1 MSNANPNLT
10 WHSNNLSKEERRS
23 SLGYIGATIW
33 FTGLSG
39 SGKSSIASATEKLIV
54 SSGRPSYLLD
64 GDNLRL
70 GLNEDLNFSA
80 EDRHENVRRVAEV
93 ARLFADAGLVALVPL
108 ISPYRKDRQN
118 AREIHDRFDLKFI
131 EVFVDT
137 PIEVCEERDPKGLYK
152 KARSGEIK
160 GFTGIDD
167 PYEAPNDPDLIL
179 TPENGLP
186 ASRPDSRALKVST
199 SRSFVGSS
207 RSKTLL
213 PVFKTFAKW
222 TRFLSPPERSPTFFC

>member
-1 MSNANPNLT
+1 MSDQNPNVI
-10 WHSNNLSKEERRS
+10 WHSNSLSKEERHA
-23 SLGYIGATIW
+23 SLGYVGATIW

-54 SSGRPSYLLD
+54 TSGRPSYLLD

-108 ISPYRKDRQN
+108 ISPYRDDREN
-118 AREIHDRFDLKFI
+118 AREIHDRFGLRFF

-137 PIEVCEERDPKGLYK
+137 PIGVCEERDPKGLYK

-167 PYEAPNDPDLIL
+167 PYEKPSSPDLIL
-179 TPENGLP
+179 TPEHGSPEDGARLV
-186 ASRPDSRALKVST
+186 LK
-199 SRSFVGSS
+199 
-207 RSKTLL
+207 LL
-213 PVFKTFAKW
+213 EI
-222 TRFLSPPERSPTFFC
+222 SY

>member
-1 MSNANPNLT
+1 MSKIGSNLT
-10 WHSNNLSKEERRS
+10 WHSNNLSRKERHE
-23 SLGYIGATIW
+23 SLGYTGATIW

-39 SGKSSIASATEKLIV
+39 SGKSSIASATEKLLV
-54 SSGRPSYLLD
+54 TSGRPSYLLD

-80 EDRHENVRRVAEV
+80 KDRHENVRRVAEV

-108 ISPYRKDRQN
+108 ISPYREDREN
-118 AREIHDRFDLKFI
+118 AREIHGQFDLRFF

-152 KARSGEIK
+152 KARAGEIK
-160 GFTGIDD
+160 DFTGIDD
-167 PYEAPNDPDLIL
+167 PYETPNDPDLIL

-186 ASRPDSRALKVST
+186 EDGAKLVLQ
-199 SRSFVGSS
+199 
-207 RSKTLL
+207 LL
-213 PVFKTFAKW
+213 EMSV
-222 TRFLSPPERSPTFFC
+222 

>member
-1 MSNANPNLT
+1 MSKIGSNLT
-10 WHSNNLSKEERRS
+10 WHSNNLSRKERHE
-23 SLGYIGATIW
+23 SLGYTGATIW

-39 SGKSSIASATEKLIV
+39 SGKSSIASATEKLLV
-54 SSGRPSYLLD
+54 TSGRPSYLLD

-80 EDRHENVRRVAEV
+80 KDRHENVRRVAEV

-108 ISPYRKDRQN
+108 ISPYREDREN
-118 AREIHDRFDLKFI
+118 AREIHGQFGLRFF

-152 KARSGEIK
+152 QARAGEIK
-160 GFTGIDD
+160 DFTGIDD
-167 PYEAPNDPDLIL
+167 PYETPNDPDLIL

-186 ASRPDSRALKVST
+186 EDGAKLVLQ
-199 SRSFVGSS
+199 
-207 RSKTLL
+207 LL
-213 PVFKTFAKW
+213 EMSV
-222 TRFLSPPERSPTFFC
+222 

>member
-1 MSNANPNLT
+1 MSKIGSNLT
-10 WHSNNLSKEERRS
+10 WHSNNLSRKERHE
-23 SLGYIGATIW
+23 SLGYTGATIW

-39 SGKSSIASATEKLIV
+39 SGKSSIASATEKLLV
-54 SSGRPSYLLD
+54 TSGRPSYLLD

-80 EDRHENVRRVAEV
+80 KDRHENVRRVAEV

-108 ISPYRKDRQN
+108 ISPFREDREN
-118 AREIHDRFDLKFI
+118 AREIHGQFGLRFF

-152 KARSGEIK
+152 KARAGEIK
-160 GFTGIDD
+160 DFTGIDD
-167 PYEAPNDPDLIL
+167 PYETPNDPDLIL

-186 ASRPDSRALKVST
+186 EDGAKLVLQ
-199 SRSFVGSS
+199 
-207 RSKTLL
+207 LL
-213 PVFKTFAKW
+213 EMSV
-222 TRFLSPPERSPTFFC
+222 

>member
-1 MSNANPNLT
+1 MSDQNPNVI
-10 WHSNNLSKEERRS
+10 WHSNNLSKEERHA
-23 SLGYIGATIW
+23 SLGYVGATIW

-54 SSGRPSYLLD
+54 TSGRPSYLLD

-108 ISPYRKDRQN
+108 ISPYRDDREN
-118 AREIHDRFDLKFI
+118 AREIHDRFGLRFF

-137 PIEVCEERDPKGLYK
+137 PIGVCEERDPKGLYK

-160 GFTGIDD
+160 GFTGIDA
-167 PYEAPNDPDLIL
+167 PYEKPSSPDLIL
-179 TPENGLP
+179 TPEHGSPEDGARLV
-186 ASRPDSRALKVST
+186 LK
-199 SRSFVGSS
+199 
-207 RSKTLL
+207 LL
-213 PVFKTFAKW
+213 EI
-222 TRFLSPPERSPTFFC
+222 SY

>member
-1 MSNANPNLT
+1 VSKIGSNLT
-10 WHSNNLSKEERRS
+10 WHSNNLSRKERHA
-23 SLGYIGATIW
+23 SLGYTGATIW

-39 SGKSSIASATEKLIV
+39 SGKSSIASATEKLLV
-54 SSGRPSYLLD
+54 TSGRPSYLLD

-80 EDRHENVRRVAEV
+80 KDRHENVRRVAEV

-108 ISPYRKDRQN
+108 ISPYREDREN
-118 AREIHDRFDLKFI
+118 AREIHGQFGLRFF

-152 KARSGEIK
+152 KARAGEIK
-160 GFTGIDD
+160 DFTGIDD
-167 PYEAPNDPDLIL
+167 PYETPNDPDLIL

-186 ASRPDSRALKVST
+186 EDGAKLVLQ
-199 SRSFVGSS
+199 
-207 RSKTLL
+207 LL
-213 PVFKTFAKW
+213 EMSV
-222 TRFLSPPERSPTFFC
+222 

>member
-1 MSNANPNLT
+1 VSKIGSNLT
-10 WHSNNLSKEERRS
+10 WHSNNLSRKERHA
-23 SLGYIGATIW
+23 SLGYTGATIW

-54 SSGRPSYLLD
+54 TSGRPSYLLD

-80 EDRHENVRRVAEV
+80 KDRHENVRRVAEV

-108 ISPYRKDRQN
+108 ISPYREDREN
-118 AREIHDRFDLKFI
+118 AREIHDQFGLRFFEI
-131 EVFVDT
+131 FVDT

-167 PYEAPNDPDLIL
+167 PYEMPNDPDLIL

-186 ASRPDSRALKVST
+186 EDGAKLVLQ
-199 SRSFVGSS
+199 
-207 RSKTLL
+207 LL
-213 PVFKTFAKW
+213 EMSA
-222 TRFLSPPERSPTFFC
+222 

>member
-1 MSNANPNLT
+1 MSNKNPNVT
-10 WHSNNLSKEERRS
+10 WHSNNLSREERDA
-23 SLGYIGATIW
+23 SLGYTGATIW

-54 SSGRPSYLLD
+54 TSGHPSYLLD

-80 EDRHENVRRVAEV
+80 GDRHENVRRVAEV

-108 ISPYRKDRQN
+108 ISPYRDDREN
-118 AREIHDRFDLKFI
+118 AREIHNRFGLRFF

-167 PYEAPNDPDLIL
+167 PYEEPNAPDLIL
-179 TPENGLP
+179 TPENGSPEAGAILV
-186 ASRPDSRALKVST
+186 LK
-199 SRSFVGSS
+199 
-207 RSKTLL
+207 LL
-213 PVFKTFAKW
+213 GIP
-222 TRFLSPPERSPTFFC
+222 S

>member
-1 MSNANPNLT
+1 MSKIGSNLT
-10 WHSNNLSKEERRS
+10 WHSNNLSRKERHES
-23 SLGYIGATIW
+23 IGYTGATIW

-54 SSGRPSYLLD
+54 TSGRPSYLLD

-80 EDRHENVRRVAEV
+80 KDRHENVRRVAEV

-108 ISPYRKDRQN
+108 ISPYREGREN
-118 AREIHDRFDLKFI
+118 AREIHDQFGLRFFEI
-131 EVFVDT
+131 FVDT

-152 KARSGEIK
+152 KARAGEIK
-160 GFTGIDD
+160 DFTGNDD
-167 PYEAPNDPDLIL
+167 PYETPNDPDLIL

-186 ASRPDSRALKVST
+186 EDGAKLVLQ
-199 SRSFVGSS
+199 
-207 RSKTLL
+207 LL
-213 PVFKTFAKW
+213 EMSV
-222 TRFLSPPERSPTFFC
+222 

>member
-1 MSNANPNLT
+1 MSKIGSNLT
-10 WHSNNLSKEERRS
+10 WHSNNLSRKERHA
-23 SLGYIGATIW
+23 SLGYTGATIW

-54 SSGRPSYLLD
+54 TSGRPSYLLD

-80 EDRHENVRRVAEV
+80 KDRHENVRRVAEV

-108 ISPYRKDRQN
+108 ISPYREDREN
-118 AREIHDRFDLKFI
+118 AREIHDQFGLRFF

-152 KARSGEIK
+152 KARAGEIK
-160 GFTGIDD
+160 DFTGIDD
-167 PYEAPNDPDLIL
+167 PYETPNDPDLIL

-186 ASRPDSRALKVST
+186 EDGAKLVLQ
-199 SRSFVGSS
+199 
-207 RSKTLL
+207 LL
-213 PVFKTFAKW
+213 EMSV
-222 TRFLSPPERSPTFFC
+222 

>member
-1 MSNANPNLT
+1 MSKIGSNLT
-10 WHSNNLSKEERRS
+10 WHSNNLSRKERHA
-23 SLGYIGATIW
+23 SLGYTGATIW

-39 SGKSSIASATEKLIV
+39 SGKSSIASATEKLLV
-54 SSGRPSYLLD
+54 TSGRPSYLLD

-80 EDRHENVRRVAEV
+80 KDRHENVRRVAEV

-108 ISPYRKDRQN
+108 ISPYREDREN
-118 AREIHDRFDLKFI
+118 AREIHGQFDLRFF

-152 KARSGEIK
+152 KARAGEIK
-160 GFTGIDD
+160 DFTGIDD
-167 PYEAPNDPDLIL
+167 PYETPNDPDLIL

-186 ASRPDSRALKVST
+186 EDGAKLVLQ
-199 SRSFVGSS
+199 
-207 RSKTLL
+207 LL
-213 PVFKTFAKW
+213 EMSV
-222 TRFLSPPERSPTFFC
+222 

>member
-1 MSNANPNLT
+1 MSKIGSNLT
-10 WHSNNLSKEERRS
+10 WHSNNLSRKERHA
-23 SLGYIGATIW
+23 SLGYTGATIW

-39 SGKSSIASATEKLIV
+39 SGKSSIASATEKLLV
-54 SSGRPSYLLD
+54 TSGRPSYLLD

-80 EDRHENVRRVAEV
+80 KDRHENVRRVAEV

-108 ISPYRKDRQN
+108 ISPYREDREN
-118 AREIHDRFDLKFI
+118 AREIHDQFGLRFF

-152 KARSGEIK
+152 KARAGEIK
-160 GFTGIDD
+160 DFTGIDD
-167 PYEAPNDPDLIL
+167 PYETPNDPDLIL

-186 ASRPDSRALKVST
+186 EDGAKLVLQ
-199 SRSFVGSS
+199 
-207 RSKTLL
+207 LL
-213 PVFKTFAKW
+213 
-222 TRFLSPPERSPTFFC
+222 EM

>member
-1 MSNANPNLT
+1 MSNQNPNVI
-10 WHSNNLSKEERRS
+10 WHSNNLSTEERHA
-23 SLGYIGATIW
+23 SLGYTGATIW

-54 SSGRPSYLLD
+54 TSGRPSYLLD

-93 ARLFADAGLVALVPL
+93 ARLFADAGLIALVPL
-108 ISPYRKDRQN
+108 ISPYRDDRQN
-118 AREIHDRFDLKFI
+118 AREVHDRFGLRFF

-137 PIEVCEERDPKGLYK
+137 PIGVCEERDPKGLYK

-167 PYEAPNDPDLIL
+167 PYEKPSSPDLIL
-179 TPENGLP
+179 TPEHGSPEDGARLV
-186 ASRPDSRALKVST
+186 LK
-199 SRSFVGSS
+199 
-207 RSKTLL
+207 LL
-213 PVFKTFAKW
+213 EI
-222 TRFLSPPERSPTFFC
+222 SY

>member
-1 MSNANPNLT
+1 MSKIGSNLT
-10 WHSNNLSKEERRS
+10 WHSNNLSRKERHA
-23 SLGYIGATIW
+23 SLGYTGATIW

-54 SSGRPSYLLD
+54 TSGRPSYLLD

-80 EDRHENVRRVAEV
+80 KDRHENVRRVAEV

-108 ISPYRKDRQN
+108 ISPYREGREN
-118 AREIHDRFDLKFI
+118 AREIHDQFGLRFFEI
-131 EVFVDT
+131 FVDT

-167 PYEAPNDPDLIL
+167 PYEMPNDPDLIL

-186 ASRPDSRALKVST
+186 EDGAKLVLQ
-199 SRSFVGSS
+199 
-207 RSKTLL
+207 LL
-213 PVFKTFAKW
+213 EMSV
-222 TRFLSPPERSPTFFC
+222 

>member
-1 MSNANPNLT
+1 MSKIGSNLT
-10 WHSNNLSKEERRS
+10 WHSNNLSRKERHA
-23 SLGYIGATIW
+23 SLGYTGATIW

-54 SSGRPSYLLD
+54 TSGRPSYLLD

-80 EDRHENVRRVAEV
+80 KDRHENVRRVAEV
-93 ARLFADAGLVALVPL
+93 ARLFADAGLVALVSL
-108 ISPYRKDRQN
+108 IRPYREDRET
-118 AREIHDRFDLKFI
+118 AREIHDQFGLRFF

-167 PYEAPNDPDLIL
+167 PYEMPNDPDLIL

-186 ASRPDSRALKVST
+186 EDGAKLVLQ
-199 SRSFVGSS
+199 
-207 RSKTLL
+207 LL
-213 PVFKTFAKW
+213 EMSV
-222 TRFLSPPERSPTFFC
+222 

>member
-1 MSNANPNLT
+1 MSNQNPNVI
-10 WHSNNLSKEERRS
+10 WYSNNLSTEERHA
-23 SLGYIGATIW
+23 SLGYTGATIW

-54 SSGRPSYLLD
+54 TSGRPSYLLD

-93 ARLFADAGLVALVPL
+93 ARLFADAGLIALVPL
-108 ISPYRKDRQN
+108 ISPYRDDRQN
-118 AREIHDRFDLKFI
+118 ARKVHDRFGLRFF

-137 PIEVCEERDPKGLYK
+137 PIEICEERDPKGLYK

-167 PYEAPNDPDLIL
+167 PYEKPSSPDLIL
-179 TPENGLP
+179 TPENGSPEDGARLV
-186 ASRPDSRALKVST
+186 LK
-199 SRSFVGSS
+199 
-207 RSKTLL
+207 LL
-213 PVFKTFAKW
+213 EI
-222 TRFLSPPERSPTFFC
+222 SY

>member
-1 MSNANPNLT
+1 MSKIGSNLT
-10 WHSNNLSKEERRS
+10 WHSNNLSRKERHE
-23 SLGYIGATIW
+23 SLGYTGATIW

-54 SSGRPSYLLD
+54 TSGRPSYLLD

-80 EDRHENVRRVAEV
+80 KDRHENVRRVAEV

-108 ISPYRKDRQN
+108 ISPYREGREN
-118 AREIHDRFDLKFI
+118 AREIHDQFGLRFFEI
-131 EVFVDT
+131 FVDT

-167 PYEAPNDPDLIL
+167 PYEMPNDPDLIL

-186 ASRPDSRALKVST
+186 EDGAKLVLQ
-199 SRSFVGSS
+199 
-207 RSKTLL
+207 LL
-213 PVFKTFAKW
+213 EMSA
-222 TRFLSPPERSPTFFC
+222 

>member
-1 MSNANPNLT
+1 MSKIGSNLT
-10 WHSNNLSKEERRS
+10 WHSNNLSRKERHA
-23 SLGYIGATIW
+23 SLGYTGATIW

-54 SSGRPSYLLD
+54 TSGRPSYLLD

-80 EDRHENVRRVAEV
+80 KDRHENVRRGAEV
-93 ARLFADAGLVALVPL
+93 ARLFADAGLEALVPL
-108 ISPYRKDRQN
+108 ISPYREGREN
-118 AREIHDRFDLKFI
+118 AREIHDQFGLRFFEI
-131 EVFVDT
+131 FVDT

-167 PYEAPNDPDLIL
+167 PYEMPNDPDLIL

-186 ASRPDSRALKVST
+186 EDGAKLVLQ
-199 SRSFVGSS
+199 
-207 RSKTLL
+207 LL
-213 PVFKTFAKW
+213 EMSV
-222 TRFLSPPERSPTFFC
+222 

>member
-1 MSNANPNLT
+1 VSKIGSNLT
-10 WHSNNLSKEERRS
+10 WHSNNLSRKERHA
-23 SLGYIGATIW
+23 SLGYTGATIW

-39 SGKSSIASATEKLIV
+39 SGKSSIASATEKLLV
-54 SSGRPSYLLD
+54 TSGRPSYLLD

-80 EDRHENVRRVAEV
+80 KDRHENVRRVAEV

-108 ISPYRKDRQN
+108 ISPYREDREN
-118 AREIHDRFDLKFI
+118 AREIHDQFGLRFF

-160 GFTGIDD
+160 DFTGIDD
-167 PYEAPNDPDLIL
+167 PYETPNDPDLIL

-186 ASRPDSRALKVST
+186 EDGAKLVLQ
-199 SRSFVGSS
+199 
-207 RSKTLL
+207 LL
-213 PVFKTFAKW
+213 EMSV
-222 TRFLSPPERSPTFFC
+222 

>member
-1 MSNANPNLT
+1 MPNQNPNVT
-10 WHSNNLSKEERRS
+10 WHSNNLSKEERHA
-23 SLGYIGATIW
+23 SLGYTGATIW

-54 SSGRPSYLLD
+54 ASGLPSYLLD

-108 ISPYRKDRQN
+108 ISPYRDDRKN
-118 AREIHDRFDLKFI
+118 AREIHDRFGLRFF

-152 KARSGEIK
+152 KARSGEIT

-167 PYEAPNDPDLIL
+167 PYEKPSSPDLIL
-179 TPENGLP
+179 TPENGSPEDGARLV
-186 ASRPDSRALKVST
+186 LE
-199 SRSFVGSS
+199 
-207 RSKTLL
+207 LL
-213 PVFKTFAKW
+213 GI
-222 TRFLSPPERSPTFFC
+222 SY

>member
-1 MSNANPNLT
+1 MSNQNPNVV
-10 WHSNNLSKEERRS
+10 WHSNNLSKEERHA

-54 SSGRPSYLLD
+54 ASGCPSYLLD

-93 ARLFADAGLVALVPL
+93 ARLFADAGLIALVPL
-108 ISPYRKDRQN
+108 ISPYRDDRQN
-118 AREIHDRFDLKFI
+118 AREVHDRVGLRFF

-137 PIEVCEERDPKGLYK
+137 PIEICEERDPKGLYK

-167 PYEAPNDPDLIL
+167 PYEKPSSPDLIL
-179 TPENGLP
+179 TPENGSPEDGARLV
-186 ASRPDSRALKVST
+186 LK
-199 SRSFVGSS
+199 
-207 RSKTLL
+207 LL
-213 PVFKTFAKW
+213 EI
-222 TRFLSPPERSPTFFC
+222 SY

>member
-1 MSNANPNLT
+1 MSKIGSNLT
-10 WHSNNLSKEERRS
+10 WHSNNLSREERHA
-23 SLGYIGATIW
+23 SLGYTGATIW

-39 SGKSSIASATEKLIV
+39 SGKSSIASATEKLLV
-54 SSGRPSYLLD
+54 TSGRPSYLLD

-80 EDRHENVRRVAEV
+80 KDRHENVRRVAEV

-108 ISPYRKDRQN
+108 ISPYREDREN
-118 AREIHDRFDLKFI
+118 AREIHDQFGLRFF

-137 PIEVCEERDPKGLYK
+137 PIGVCEERDPKGLYK

-160 GFTGIDD
+160 DFTGIDD
-167 PYEAPNDPDLIL
+167 PYETPNDPDLIL

-186 ASRPDSRALKVST
+186 EDGAKLVLQ
-199 SRSFVGSS
+199 
-207 RSKTLL
+207 LL
-213 PVFKTFAKW
+213 EMSV
-222 TRFLSPPERSPTFFC
+222 

>member
-1 MSNANPNLT
+1 MSKIGSNLT
-10 WHSNNLSKEERRS
+10 WHSNNLSRKERHE
-23 SLGYIGATIW
+23 SLGYTGATIW

-39 SGKSSIASATEKLIV
+39 SGKSSIASATEKLLV
-54 SSGRPSYLLD
+54 TSGRPSYLLD

-80 EDRHENVRRVAEV
+80 KDRHENVRRGAEV

-108 ISPYRKDRQN
+108 ISPYREDREN
-118 AREIHDRFDLKFI
+118 AREIHGQFGLRFF

-152 KARSGEIK
+152 KARAGEIK
-160 GFTGIDD
+160 DFTGIDD
-167 PYEAPNDPDLIL
+167 PYETPNDPDLIL

-186 ASRPDSRALKVST
+186 EDGAKLVLQ
-199 SRSFVGSS
+199 
-207 RSKTLL
+207 LL
-213 PVFKTFAKW
+213 EMSV
-222 TRFLSPPERSPTFFC
+222 

>member
-1 MSNANPNLT
+1 MSKIGSNLT
-10 WHSNNLSKEERRS
+10 WHSNNLSRKERHE
-23 SLGYIGATIW
+23 SLGYTGATIW

-39 SGKSSIASATEKLIV
+39 SGKSSIASATEKLLV
-54 SSGRPSYLLD
+54 TSGRPSYLLD

-80 EDRHENVRRVAEV
+80 KDRHENVRRVAEV

-108 ISPYRKDRQN
+108 ISPYREDREN
-118 AREIHDRFDLKFI
+118 AREIHGQFDLRFF

-160 GFTGIDD
+160 DFTGIDD
-167 PYEAPNDPDLIL
+167 PYETPNDPDLIL

-186 ASRPDSRALKVST
+186 EDGAKLVLQ
-199 SRSFVGSS
+199 
-207 RSKTLL
+207 LL
-213 PVFKTFAKW
+213 EMSV
-222 TRFLSPPERSPTFFC
+222 

>member
-1 MSNANPNLT
+1 MSKIGSNLT
-10 WHSNNLSKEERRS
+10 WHSNNLSRKERHA
-23 SLGYIGATIW
+23 SLGYTGATIW

-54 SSGRPSYLLD
+54 TSGRPSYLLD

-80 EDRHENVRRVAEV
+80 KDRHENVRRVAEV

-108 ISPYRKDRQN
+108 ISPYREDREN
-118 AREIHDRFDLKFI
+118 AREIHDQFGLRFF

-152 KARSGEIK
+152 KARAGEIK
-160 GFTGIDD
+160 DFTGIDD
-167 PYEAPNDPDLIL
+167 PYEMPNDPDLIL

-186 ASRPDSRALKVST
+186 EDGAKLVLQ
-199 SRSFVGSS
+199 
-207 RSKTLL
+207 LL
-213 PVFKTFAKW
+213 EMSV
-222 TRFLSPPERSPTFFC
+222 

>member
-1 MSNANPNLT
+1 MSKIGSNLT
-10 WHSNNLSKEERRS
+10 WHSNNLSRKERHE
-23 SLGYIGATIW
+23 SLGYTGATIW

-39 SGKSSIASATEKLIV
+39 SGKSSIASATEKLLV
-54 SSGRPSYLLD
+54 TSGRPSYLLD

-80 EDRHENVRRVAEV
+80 KDRHENVRRVAEV

-108 ISPYRKDRQN
+108 ISPFREDREN
-118 AREIHDRFDLKFI
+118 AREIHGQFGLRFF

-152 KARSGEIK
+152 KARAVEIK
-160 GFTGIDD
+160 DFTGIDD
-167 PYEAPNDPDLIL
+167 PYETPNDPDLIL

-186 ASRPDSRALKVST
+186 EDGAKLVLQ
-199 SRSFVGSS
+199 
-207 RSKTLL
+207 LL
-213 PVFKTFAKW
+213 
-222 TRFLSPPERSPTFFC
+222 EM

>member
-1 MSNANPNLT
+1 MSKIGSNLT
-10 WHSNNLSKEERRS
+10 WHSNNLSRKERHA
-23 SLGYIGATIW
+23 SLGYTGATIW

-39 SGKSSIASATEKLIV
+39 SGKSSIASATEKLLV
-54 SSGRPSYLLD
+54 TSGRPSYLLD

-80 EDRHENVRRVAEV
+80 KDRHENVRRVAEV

-108 ISPYRKDRQN
+108 ISPYREDREN
-118 AREIHDRFDLKFI
+118 AREIHGQFGLRFF

-160 GFTGIDD
+160 DFTGIDD
-167 PYEAPNDPDLIL
+167 PYETPNDPDLIL

-186 ASRPDSRALKVST
+186 EDGAKLVLQ
-199 SRSFVGSS
+199 
-207 RSKTLL
+207 LL
-213 PVFKTFAKW
+213 EMSV
-222 TRFLSPPERSPTFFC
+222 

>member
-1 MSNANPNLT
+1 MSKIGSNLT
-10 WHSNNLSKEERRS
+10 WHSNNLSRKERHE
-23 SLGYIGATIW
+23 SLGYTGATIW

-39 SGKSSIASATEKLIV
+39 SGKSSIASATEKLLV
-54 SSGRPSYLLD
+54 TSGRPSYLLD

-80 EDRHENVRRVAEV
+80 KDRHENVRRVAEV

-108 ISPYRKDRQN
+108 ISPYREDREN
-118 AREIHDRFDLKFI
+118 AREIHGQFGLRFF

-152 KARSGEIK
+152 KARAGEIK
-160 GFTGIDD
+160 DFTGIDD
-167 PYEAPNDPDLIL
+167 PYETPNDPDLIL

-186 ASRPDSRALKVST
+186 EDGAKLVLQ
-199 SRSFVGSS
+199 
-207 RSKTLL
+207 LL
-213 PVFKTFAKW
+213 EMSV
-222 TRFLSPPERSPTFFC
+222 